1 MRTWAVITPW
11 EVEGVVDYRK
21 LLEEFGISPFAGLI
35 RSIPDPHRL
44 MRRGVIFGHRDY
56 ERILEAIEKRREFSV
71 MSGFMPSGEIHFGHK
86 MTMEEIIW
94 HQKMGAKA
102 FVAIA
107 DMEAH
112 LVRGISWEKTKEI
125 GMIYVKSIIA
135 LGLDNKNSLIYF
147 QSKNEKVKN
156 LAMELSSEVN
166 FSEMR
171 AIYGLS
177 GESQVSKVLVS
188 LIQSAD
194 ILQPQLK
201 EFGGPKPVVVPVGA
215 DQDPHLRLTRDIASR
230 ISIFSFEKIGN
241 GLRVRSKKEG
251 MLEKLEGL
259 GFDFRRHSGHL
270 DIFGDSEKIEEE
282 VRKLE
287 VELGGYAFIPP
298 SSIYHKFTTG
308 LTGGKM
314 SSSKPESYISLLE
327 KPENAV
333 KKIRN
338 ALTGGRATA
347 EEQKRLGG
355 EPEKCVIFE
364 FYTYHLIEDDKEL
377 ERIRE
382 DCICGRILC
391 GQCKKFAEDL
401 LLNFLKQHREKM
413 DEAESVL
420 GDYTIIS

>member
-1 MRTWAVITPW
+1 MPVITPW
-11 EVEGVVDYRK
+11 EVEGVVDYQR
-21 LLEEFGISPFAGLI
+21 LLEEFGISPFEELLEAV
-35 RSIPDPHRL
+35 PEPHRL
-44 MRRGVIFGHRDY
+44 MRRGIIFGHRDY
-56 ERILEAIEKRREFSV
+56 GRIIEAMKGQKEFSV

-112 LVRGISWEKTKEI
+112 LVRGISWEKTREI
-125 GMIYVKSIIA
+125 GMTYVKSIIA
-135 LGLDNKNSLIYF
+135 LGLEKDAIIYF
-147 QSKNEKVKN
+147 QSKNERVKN
-156 LAMELSSEVN
+156 LAFELSSEVN

-171 AIYGLS
+171 AIYGFS
-177 GESQVSKVLVS
+177 GESQISKAIVS

-215 DQDPHLRLTRDIASR
+215 DQDPHLRLTRDLASR
-230 ISIFSFEKIGN
+230 ISVFSFERIEN
-241 GLRVRSKKEG
+241 GLRVRSRREG
-251 MLEKLEGL
+251 MLEKLEGI
-259 GFDFRRHSGHL
+259 GFDFRKHAGHL
-270 DIFGDSEKIEEE
+270 DIFGNADEIEDEIRKI
-282 VRKLE
+282 E

-327 KPENAV
+327 KPENAS
-333 KKIRN
+333 KKIKN

-347 EEQKRLGG
+347 EEQRRLGG

-364 FYTYHLIEDDKEL
+364 LYTYHLIEKDEEL
-377 ERIRE
+377 EKIRE

-391 GQCKKFAEDL
+391 GQCKKMAEDL
-401 LLNFLKQHREKM
+401 LISFLKEHREKM
-413 DEAESVL
+413 DEAESL
-420 GDYTIIS
+420 IEEYTIIS